1 MLAITPTTYECPF
14 SPTTHNYV
22 KIPFNPN
29 TPTNN
34 YEEDQLVVNLEDT
47 TLKLNDLTSPSET
60 WKIIRLFNL
69 LRLPWLPTRKTQG
82 K

>member
-1 MLAITPTTYECPF
+1 
-14 SPTTHNYV
+14 
-22 KIPFNPN
+22 
-29 TPTNN
+29 
-34 YEEDQLVVNLEDT
+34 LVVNLEDP
-47 TLKLNDLTSPSET
+47 TLELNDLTSPSET

>member
-22 KIPFNPN
+22 KIPFNLA
-29 TPTNN
+29 TPRNN
-34 YEEDQLVVNLEDT
+34 YEEDQLVVNLEDP
-47 TLKLNDLTSPSET
+47 TLELNDLISPSET
-60 WKIIRLFNL
+60 WEIIRLFNL
-69 LRLPWLPTRKTQG
+69 LRLPTRKTQG

>member
-22 KIPFNPN
+22 EIPFNPT

-34 YEEDQLVVNLEDT
+34 HEEDQLVVNLEDP
-47 TLKLNDLTSPSET
+47 TLELNDLTSPSET
-60 WKIIRLFNL
+60 QEVVRLINL
-69 LRLPWLPTRKTQG
+69 LHLP
-82 K
+82 